1 MTTTQPI
8 RIISPVCEARFPNLA
23 SVERIGPDAG
33 NFSLT
38 LVVAPESVEVIRDAI
53 SKAGGTEKALR
64 EEDGVF
70 KLKAKSTLPIRAV
83 NVLKK
88 SVPLESIKVGT
99 EVRAQLG
106 FIPQPRSKGG
116 ITVQLGDVQVMDVG
130 NC

>member
-99 EVRAQLG
+99 EVAAMTRIATQQLVAIKKREIE
-106 FIPQPRSKGG
+106 FPIH
-116 ITVQLGDVQVMDVG
+116 DAHD
-130 NC
+130 